1 MLHRTH
7 RLFTKFLPSLN
18 FRPVTALLT
27 IAEHAF
33 YTTVMADPLQR
44 AVSRFRS
51 NSRPPGGDG
60 STAAR
65 ISAAAFRAAVEQR
78 LRNLERD
85 MADLKGRLNGLIF
98 LVAGTVITQVI
109 LKLVQ

>member
-1 MLHRTH
+1 M
-7 RLFTKFLPSLN
+7 FYSLAMPN
-18 FRPVTALLT
+18 CL
-27 IAEHAF
+27 EG
-33 YTTVMADPLQR
+33 
-44 AVSRFRS
+44 AVRRFRRQPDDS
-51 NSRPPGGDG
+51 GN
-60 STAAR
+60 TAAR